1 MGAIDLVFY
10 YNKML
15 AILTK
20 YVKFLHILQKY
31 LIISRN
37 KQLRE
42 RVSQVKQTRLI
53 VDENSI
59 KEFVLHIA
67 AGGAE
72 PHTQKRYEHDVK
84 MFADFLGKRKISQKI
99 LEDYKTAKLEEYS
112 AATVKTMLFG
122 LNKYLEFIGSE
133 LRINNKD
140 LSAHREK
147 TPDEQLTMDEYLR
160 VLSALK
166 SCQDDR
172 LYVIVETICS
182 AGIKY
187 SELKYLTV
195 EAIEAGLLI
204 LPYGVRKNRNVYLP
218 KNLCADLRKFCAD
231 NGVYHGSIFLTK
243 LGNFPDRGNMT
254 GAIREAC
261 KNTGIDHK
269 KLSMRA
275 FKDFYTANFENI
287 RSEMAELI
295 DEDLR
300 ILHTPSFAVSN
311 ENSFRSFAL
320 KWLGSSENGLTE
332 ATKSKYSRIC
342 EKYIFPVLGNTD
354 CRRITRNHAD
364 SVIEKIYDMPLKTR
378 ADIMRVMWL
387 TLDFARE
394 TGLKI
399 RVSQRNLCTV
409 KNRGVAL
416 RILADDETEKL
427 VKYLKSDSSTMCA
440 GIYLAFN
447 TGIRAEELCALKCGD
462 IDLGRRTLRVS
473 NDRTSQMY
481 LSEKAD
487 GYFSVNSESTLEN
500 NLESVRDSAKR
511 VIYLPEFLVD
521 FLRPIYEKMKAD
533 CYLINGFPNRA
544 YEVSA
549 VENKVKK
556 IAAKCGFFDVD
567 FAAVRDTFGARC
579 AENNLDMKMLGEIM
593 GSNNVDIYYPNVGAA
608 ESPLEFL
615 REAY

>member
-1 MGAIDLVFY
+1 LTSQIISHENLIVNRFLGAINLVFY
-10 YNKML
+10 YNKIL
-15 AILTK
+15 VILTK

-37 KQLRE
+37 EQIWE
-42 RVSQVKQTRLI
+42 RVSRVKQTRLI
-53 VDENSI
+53 VDEKSI
-59 KEFVLHIA
+59 KEFVEHIA
-67 AGGAE
+67 ANGTE

-84 MFADFLGKRKISQKI
+84 MFADFLGNRRISQKI
-99 LEDYKTAKLEEYS
+99 LEDYKAAKLEQYS

-133 LRINNKD
+133 LRVNNKD
-140 LSAHREK
+140 LAAHREK
-147 TPDEQLTMDEYLR
+147 TPDEQLTMDEYLQ

-166 SCQDDR
+166 SCADDR

-195 EAIEAGLLI
+195 EAIEVGLLV
-204 LPYGVRKNRNVYLP
+204 LPYGVRKNRNVYLS
-218 KNLCADLRKFCAD
+218 KNLCSDLHKFCAD
-231 NGVYHGSIFLTK
+231 KGVYRGSIFLTK

-261 KNTGIDHK
+261 KNTGIDNK

-275 FKDFYTANFENI
+275 FRDFYIANFENI

-300 ILHTPSFAVSN
+300 ILHTPSFAVNN

-320 KWLGSSENGLTE
+320 KWLGESENDLTE
-332 ATKSKYSRIC
+332 ATKNKYLQIC
-342 EKYIFPVLGNTD
+342 EQYIFPIIGNTD
-354 CRRITRNHAD
+354 CRRITRDHAE
-364 SVIEKIYDMPLKTR
+364 SVIEKNSDLPLKTR
-378 ADIMRVMWL
+378 ADIMRVVWL

-394 TGLKI
+394 NGLKI
-399 RVSQRNLCTV
+399 RVSQGNLCTV
-409 KNRGVAL
+409 KNRGVTL
-416 RILADDETEKL
+416 RILANDEIDRL
-427 VKYLKSDSSTMCA
+427 VKYLKNDGSAMCA
-440 GIYLAFN
+440 GIYIALN
-447 TGIRAEELCALKCGD
+447 TGIRSEELCLLRREN
-462 IDLGRRTLRVS
+462 IDLDKRTLEIRENLYLYKNS
-473 NDRTSQMY
+473 DRNIF
-481 LSEKAD
+481 E
-487 GYFSVNSESTLEN
+487 
-500 NLESVRDSAKR
+500 R
-511 VIYLPEFLVD
+511 VIFLPKFLVD
-521 FLRPIYEKMKAD
+521 FLKPIYEKMKAD

-544 YEVSA
+544 YDVTA

-556 IAAKCGFFDVD
+556 IAAKCGIYGLD
-567 FAAVRDTFGARC
+567 FAAIRDTFGARC
-579 AENNLDMKMLGEIM
+579 AENNLEMKTLVGIM
-593 GSNNVDIYYPNVGAA
+593 GSDNVKIYYPNAGAE

>member
-1 MGAIDLVFY
+1 M
-10 YNKML
+10 KR
-15 AILTK
+15 TK
-20 YVKFLHILQKY
+20 
-31 LIISRN
+31 IIVN
-37 KQLRE
+37 
-42 RVSQVKQTRLI
+42 
-53 VDENSI
+53 ENSI
-59 KEFVLHIA
+59 KEFVGQLA
-67 AGGAE
+67 SNGVA

-84 MFADFLGKRKISQKI
+84 MFSEFLGNREITQTN
-99 LEDYKTAKLEEYS
+99 LEKYKAAKLKEYS

-122 LNKYLEFIGSE
+122 LNKYLEFAGSE

-140 LSAHREK
+140 LSAHRAK

-182 AGIKY
+182 AGLKY

-218 KNLCADLRKFCAD
+218 KNLCADLKKFCSHK
-231 NGVYHGSIFLTK
+231 GVYRGPIFLTK

-254 GAIREAC
+254 GAIREVC
-261 KNTGIDHK
+261 KNTGIDSK

-300 ILHTPSFAVSN
+300 IMHTPSFAVNN

-320 KWLGSSENGLTE
+320 KWLSSSENGLTD
-332 ATKSKYSRIC
+332 ATKNKYFQIC
-342 EKYIFPVLGNTD
+342 DKYIFPVLGNTD
-354 CRRITRNHAD
+354 CRRIMRDHAD
-364 SVIEKIYDMPLKTR
+364 LVIEKTYDMPLKTR
-378 ADIMRVMWL
+378 AVIMRVMWL
-387 TLDFARE
+387 TLDFARKA
-394 TGLKI
+394 GLKI
-399 RVSQRNLCTV
+399 RVSQGNLCAV
-409 KNRGVAL
+409 KSRGVML
-416 RILADDETEKL
+416 RILADDETDKL
-427 VKYLKSDSSTMCA
+427 VKYLKNDNSAMCS
-440 GIYLAFN
+440 GIYLALN
-447 TGIRAEELCALKCGD
+447 TGIRAEELCALKRRD
-462 IDLGRRTLRVS
+462 IDLDRRTLRIS
-473 NDRTSQMY
+473 GTANLPMY
-481 LSEKAD
+481 LSEKTD
-487 GYFSVNSESTLEN
+487 RYFGTDSDFDLEKSVKSSE
-500 NLESVRDSAKR
+500 R
-511 VIYLPEFLVD
+511 VIFLPGFLVN
-521 FLRPIYEKMKAD
+521 FLKPIYDKISED

-544 YEVSA
+544 YDAET

-556 IAAKCGFFDVD
+556 IAGKCGIFEID

-579 AENNLDMKMLGEIM
+579 AENNMGLKTLKEIM
-593 GSNNVDIYYPNVGAA
+593 GSDDVSVYYPDIGAA

-615 REAY
+615 KEAY